1 MSSTVSDFFERLRAR
16 RSVLK
21 RTRKREDLPE
31 AVLYLEWIGGEGARK
46 LLDPEGKEHVLPD
59 AVVES
64 NYKSASKAEG
74 KKLIEKYWKQQ
85 AAKKQEPI
93 RKAE

>member
-1 MSSTVSDFFERLRAR
+1 MSSSVSDFFDRLRAR

-21 RTRKREDLPE
+21 RTRKRDDLPE
-31 AVLYLEWIGGEGARK
+31 AVLYLEWVGGEGARR

-59 AVVES
+59 AVVQS
-64 NYKSASKAEG
+64 NYKSATKAEG
-74 KKLIEKYWKQQ
+74 KKLIEKYWADH

-93 RKAE
+93 RKM